1 MPTIDVLL
9 ADDHSIVR
17 QGIKSILSREADI
30 NITAEASDGREAVR
44 LAKEKSPD
52 VIVMDITM
60 PYLNGLE
67 ATSQITKKN
76 KKIKIVILSMHE
88 NRAFIE
94 QALTYGAKGYL
105 LKDSAV
111 DEIARAIREVY
122 AGRYFLDSKI
132 SSFVVEDFI
141 SRKGKSIKRKS
152 AALFTTRE
160 AEILQLIVE
169 GLSSKDI
176 AQKLNLSL
184 KTVLAHRNNIM
195 HKAGAHNQAQLIRF
209 AFKEKLP
216 GL

>member
-1 MPTIDVLL
+1 MAIIDVLL

-17 QGIKSILSREADI
+17 QGIKSILSREPDI

-60 PYLNGLE
+60 PYLNGLD
-67 ATSQITKKN
+67 AAGQITKKHKN
-76 KKIKIVILSMHE
+76 IKIVILSMHE

-94 QALTYGAKGYL
+94 RALTYGAKGYL

-122 AGRYFLDSKI
+122 KGRYFLSSKI
-132 SSFVVEDFI
+132 SSFVIEDFI
-141 SRKGKSIKRKS
+141 SRRKKSTKLKS
-152 AALFTTRE
+152 ASLFTARE

-169 GLSSKDI
+169 GLNSKDI

-195 HKAGAHNQAQLIRF
+195 HKAGTHNQAQLIRF
-209 AFKEKLP
+209 ALKERLP